1 MPSVI
6 SEAAKA
12 KVNLALHVLG
22 RREDGYHQLDSAVA
36 FADAGDVLEVTPEAG
51 EGINLSVHGAFSALV
66 PTGGDNLICKAHALL
81 SAFGGLPAVSVRL
94 TKNLPV
100 AAGIGGGSAD
110 AAAALRALMRLM
122 DRPPAGED
130 LTAIALKLGADVPVC
145 LRQRACRMEGVGEVL
160 SDLPRLPAPAIVLVN
175 PGVPCETAAVF
186 SALGLSRG
194 QAHLSAMD
202 AAQPDQWRNDLTD
215 PAIRVQP
222 VIAHVLDELRRQD
235 GLTAVRMS
243 GSGATCFGMAAS
255 LADAERAA
263 EAVRSARPTWW
274 VSASTLS

>member
-1 MPSVI
+1 MPPAI
-6 SEAAKA
+6 TEIARA

-36 FADAGDVLEVTPEAG
+36 FADTGDVLEVSATPG
-51 EGINLSVHGAFSALV
+51 SGVYLSVHGPFSAQV
-66 PTGGDNLICKAHALL
+66 PAGGDNLICKAHALL
-81 SAFGGLPAVSVRL
+81 ASVGPLTGVAVRL
-94 TKNLPV
+94 EKNLPV

-110 AAAALRALMRLM
+110 AAAALRAFLQLM
-122 DRPPAGED
+122 DAPPSGLA

-145 LRQRACRMEGVGEVL
+145 LRQQACRMEGVGEVL

-175 PGVPCETAAVF
+175 PGVACETAAVF
-186 SALGLSRG
+186 AALGLARG

-202 AAQPDQWRNDLTD
+202 LTQPGQWRNDLTD

-222 VIAHVLDELRRQD
+222 VIARVLDVLRRQD

-243 GSGATCFGMAAS
+243 GSGATCFGLAAS

-263 EAVRSARPTWW
+263 EAVRATQPTWW
-274 VSASTLS
+274 VSASALS